1 MKKMTR
7 FFLLMTS
14 ALVACVLGLNAY
26 AHVIAGVPFL
36 NIDLLRTL
44 AYLILCA
51 FGTAVLAVLWREGRI
66 PFGFFLI
73 VFGGYFLG
81 VASRSPSPDAEAS
94 AAFGFT
100 CFVVGYLIVRKAQKH
115 VSIEVKQPLD
125 PELRQKLVERLLEAC
140 DPVRVVVGKGELEAV
155 PVDGPTG
162 VVTPSGREF
171 VASDSRS

>member
-1 MKKMTR
+1 MKKMTP

-26 AHVIAGVPFL
+26 THVIAGVPFL
-36 NIDLLRTL
+36 SIDLLRTL

-81 VASRSPSPDAEAS
+81 VASRSPSPDAEVS

-100 CFVVGYLIVRKAQKH
+100 CFTVGYLIVRKARKH
-115 VSIEVKQPLD
+115 VSIEVNRPPD
-125 PELRQKLVERLLEAC
+125 PELRQKLVKRLLDAY
-140 DPVRVVVGKGELEAV
+140 DPAGSVVQQGGLEAV
-155 PVDGPTG
+155 AVNG
-162 VVTPSGREF
+162 VNGAIKPSGCEL
-171 VASDSRS
+171 VASN

>member
-26 AHVIAGVPFL
+26 VHVIAGVPLL
-36 NIDLLRTL
+36 NIDLVRIL

-51 FGTAVLAVLWREGRI
+51 FGMAVLAVLWRQGRI

-73 VFGGYFLG
+73 VFAGYFLG
-81 VASRSPSPDAEAS
+81 VASRSPSPGAEVS

-100 CFVVGYLIVRKAQKH
+100 CFIVGYLIVRKAKKY
-115 VSIEVKQPLD
+115 VSIEVRPFTT
-125 PELRQKLVERLLEAC
+125 EL
-140 DPVRVVVGKGELEAV
+140 
-155 PVDGPTG
+155 
-162 VVTPSGREF
+162 PSC
-171 VASDSRS
+171 